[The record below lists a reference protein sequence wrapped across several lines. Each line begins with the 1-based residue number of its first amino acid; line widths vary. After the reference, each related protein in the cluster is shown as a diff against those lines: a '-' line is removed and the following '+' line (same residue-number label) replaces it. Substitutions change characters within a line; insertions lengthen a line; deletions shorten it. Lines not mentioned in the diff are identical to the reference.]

1 MLHKGLVIWTIVS
14 LILCGSVV
22 SNISAQT
29 IGLNM
34 GSQLISDRV
43 IFKDNTLNP
52 MPRPFTYIGLNYQTK
67 GVTMHL
73 NYTFDYKIITIG
85 SSIQLWNINKRKHK
99 TFALLN
105 NRQ

>member
-1 MLHKGLVIWTIVS
+1 MLHKLKLWSVVVICVF
-14 LILCGSVV
+14 GGVV
-22 SNISAQT
+22 SNLHSQT

-34 GSQLISDRV
+34 GTQLISDRV
-43 IFKDNTLNP
+43 IFQDKNLNC

-85 SSIQLWNINKRKHK
+85 SSIQLYNVNRKSNQY
-99 TFALLN
+99 ALLN
-105 NRQ
+105 KRTWE